1 MRSAGLAAPITLVR
15 RPFLS
20 AGGPHR
26 HSRPPSSPLCSVVAL
41 SGDVPFPHHA
51 PPSPAAVV
59 GRASLHVVL
68 MGAPLGSPVTFLWMQ
83 RHQLAS

>member
-51 PPSPAAVV
+51 PPSP
-59 GRASLHVVL
+59 SLHVVL